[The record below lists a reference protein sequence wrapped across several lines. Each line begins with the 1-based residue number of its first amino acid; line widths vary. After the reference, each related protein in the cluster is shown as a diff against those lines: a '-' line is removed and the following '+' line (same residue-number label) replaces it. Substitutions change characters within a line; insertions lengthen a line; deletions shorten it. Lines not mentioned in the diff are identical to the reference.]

1 MARTRNYAIDS
12 VLIYEFR
19 YEPGGNRFVIVPHEP
34 VEILSEQ
41 TNIDPQGQVSLGS
54 SADQLVR
61 VGGTLRAGVQFAV
74 AVNDDAENL
83 GIPVITPPPVPLA
96 DWQIQG
102 LPNADELSGVAWS
115 EPMLFYPDGSAQ
127 QSILRLED
135 EYGQSVEISV
145 RGLTGVVSAQRI
157 REENGIMKR
166 LPLIANQTRTSQGRT
181 GLTLLE
187 VVLSIAI
194 FVMSMAVLSELVA
207 TGHKASLDSKLQTQ
221 AIIRAE
227 AQMNEIIA
235 NPSLMVSTSGMPFA
249 EEYTNAPGQWNWSL
263 TVAILGAKLESA
275 AT

>member
-1 MARTRNYAIDS
+1 MISHRTLAKSFPSQPARRALTLVEMMLVLAVLAIMAAITWPGLQRAWVDHKVDEATEMVRTHLARTRNYAIDS

-19 YEPGGNRFVIVPHEP
+19 YEPGGNRFVVVPHEP

-157 REENGIMKR
+157 REE
-166 LPLIANQTRTSQGRT
+166 T
-181 GLTLLE
+181 GL
-187 VVLSIAI
+187 
-194 FVMSMAVLSELVA
+194 
-207 TGHKASLDSKLQTQ
+207 
-221 AIIRAE
+221 
-227 AQMNEIIA
+227 
-235 NPSLMVSTSGMPFA
+235 
-249 EEYTNAPGQWNWSL
+249 
-263 TVAILGAKLESA
+263 
-275 AT
+275 